1 MRPDDFQIV
10 LKARTTLHSNRG
22 QCLMTMEF
30 WRRAVQDLDQAITI
44 DPLNA
49 KALWRRYKC
58 QRELKDWAKAEA
70 DLEALLDPKLQEAA
84 GPLLLSAGLDAAKLA
99 ETRQQLTEKRKAA
112 EAEAAE
118 TFEDRMEDAAH
129 KGIEALRHR
138 FEEVTQR
145 NGLHGN
151 TELATELAA
160 MITREGGV
168 TTQHVA
174 NVYQIDEDDADVLMQ
189 WVKKAC
195 AMRDE
200 IGYETLDAI

>member
-1 MRPDDFQIV
+1 MVVCIV
-10 LKARTTLHSNRG
+10 S
-22 QCLMTMEF
+22 Q
-30 WRRAVQDLDQAITI
+30 
-44 DPLNA
+44 
-49 KALWRRYKC
+49 
-58 QRELKDWAKAEA
+58 
-70 DLEALLDPKLQEAA
+70 
-84 GPLLLSAGLDAAKLA
+84 
-99 ETRQQLTEKRKAA
+99 
-112 EAEAAE
+112 
-118 TFEDRMEDAAH
+118 
-129 KGIEALRHR
+129 GIEALRHR